1 MQKGAR
7 RPHGIRSRKIS
18 VSVSEDDLAVLLARA
33 KRVHRGNVS
42 AVVHDMVVALKREQA
57 LDELLGVL
65 GGDRVTAEEMSKL
78 REEIAAAKP
87 APRKRRR
94 AA

>member
-1 MQKGAR
+1 MEKAAR

-18 VSVSEDDLAVLLARA
+18 VSVSAEDLAVLSARA
-33 KRVHRGNVS
+33 KRMHRGNLS
-42 AVVHDMVVALKREQA
+42 AVVHDMVVTLKREQA

-65 GGDRVTAEEMSKL
+65 GADRVTEAEKQRL

-87 APRKRRR
+87 GPRKRRS

>member
-1 MQKGAR
+1 M
-7 RPHGIRSRKIS
+7 
-18 VSVSEDDLAVLLARA
+18 
-33 KRVHRGNVS
+33 HRGNLS

-65 GGDRVTAEEMSKL
+65 GGDRVTEGEKQKL

-87 APRKRRR
+87 GPRRKRRS

>member
-1 MQKGAR
+1 MKKGTR

-18 VSVSEDDLAVLLARA
+18 VSVSEEDLAVLSARA
-33 KRVHRGNVS
+33 KRMHRGNLS

-65 GGDRVTAEEMSKL
+65 GGDRVTAEEMLKL
-78 REEIAAAKP
+78 RQEIAATKP
-87 APRKRRR
+87 GPRRRR
-94 AA
+94 AAA

>member
-1 MQKGAR
+1 MQKGTR
-7 RPHGIRSRKIS
+7 RAHGIRSRKIS
-18 VSVSEDDLAVLLARA
+18 VSVSAEDLAVLSARA
-33 KRVHRGNVS
+33 KRMHRGNLS

-57 LDELLGVL
+57 LDELLGEL
-65 GGDRVTAEEMSKL
+65 GADRVTEADKQKL

-87 APRKRRR
+87 GARKRRS